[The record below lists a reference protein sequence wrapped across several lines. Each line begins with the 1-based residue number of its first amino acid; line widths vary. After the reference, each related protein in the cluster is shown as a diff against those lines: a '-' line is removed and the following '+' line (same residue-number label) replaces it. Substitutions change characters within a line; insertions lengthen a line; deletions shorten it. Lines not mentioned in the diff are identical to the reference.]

1 MESEEDGAAWIG
13 SWKRPHARA
22 RPKQAGPYLA
32 AAHRSF
38 KTAYGPIIA
47 RPQEPTMDWMTSITN
62 AQLRSGLI
70 SAVGTIGLLWYYLC
84 VIDLGVRPTSKGD
97 TASGFRQFQAL
108 SVTTIS
114 VSLATYVGY
123 VVGIPLNGDA
133 AAAPLAAAGAAPLA
147 RVSMLQWLAAALY
160 VISLVLA
167 IWFYAQKKDATEP
180 AITGL
185 AKSLLGFVAGVFAL
199 SLNVP
204 SAP

>member
-1 MESEEDGAAWIG
+1 
-13 SWKRPHARA
+13 
-22 RPKQAGPYLA
+22 
-32 AAHRSF
+32 
-38 KTAYGPIIA
+38 
-47 RPQEPTMDWMTSITN
+47 MDWMTSITN

-84 VIDLGVRPTSKGD
+84 VIDLGVRPTAKGD

-133 AAAPLAAAGAAPLA
+133 GATALSAAAGVAGAPLA
-147 RVSMLQWLAAALY
+147 RVTMLQWLAAALY
-160 VISLVLA
+160 VLSLVLA

-204 SAP
+204 SSP

>member
-1 MESEEDGAAWIG
+1 
-13 SWKRPHARA
+13 
-22 RPKQAGPYLA
+22 
-32 AAHRSF
+32 
-38 KTAYGPIIA
+38 
-47 RPQEPTMDWMTSITN
+47 MDWMTSITN

-84 VIDLGVRPTSKGD
+84 VIDLGVRPTSRGD
-97 TASGFRQFQAL
+97 TAGGFRQFQAL

-133 AAAPLAAAGAAPLA
+133 TAAPLAAAAGAAPLA

-160 VISLVLA
+160 VMSLVLA

>member
-1 MESEEDGAAWIG
+1 
-13 SWKRPHARA
+13 
-22 RPKQAGPYLA
+22 
-32 AAHRSF
+32 
-38 KTAYGPIIA
+38 
-47 RPQEPTMDWMTSITN
+47 MDWMTSITN

>member
-1 MESEEDGAAWIG
+1 
-13 SWKRPHARA
+13 
-22 RPKQAGPYLA
+22 
-32 AAHRSF
+32 
-38 KTAYGPIIA
+38 
-47 RPQEPTMDWMTSITN
+47 MDWMTSITN

-84 VIDLGVRPTSKGD
+84 VIDLGLRPTPKGE
-97 TASGFRQFQAL
+97 ASGGFRQFQAL

-123 VVGIPLNGDA
+123 VVGIPLNGADSAAALSA
-133 AAAPLAAAGAAPLA
+133 AAAGTASLA

-160 VISLVLA
+160 VMSLVLA

-204 SAP
+204 N

>member
-1 MESEEDGAAWIG
+1 
-13 SWKRPHARA
+13 
-22 RPKQAGPYLA
+22 
-32 AAHRSF
+32 
-38 KTAYGPIIA
+38 
-47 RPQEPTMDWMTSITN
+47 MDWMTSITN

-70 SAVGTIGLLWYYLC
+70 SAVGTVGLLWYYLC
-84 VIDLGVRPTSKGD
+84 VIDLGMRPTPKGD

-123 VVGIPLNGDA
+123 VMGIPLNGDA
-133 AAAPLAAAGAAPLA
+133 GTAAVSAAAAASTLA

-160 VISLVLA
+160 VLSLVLA
-167 IWFYAQKKDATEP
+167 IWFYSQKKDATEP

-204 SAP
+204 GSP